1 MKFKSTIYLLLFLLV
16 PLFLTNCKSAKK
28 ALKQGN
34 YDESVLLSVEKL
46 RSNSDH
52 QNSIEILQNAYPGAL
67 QQHLN
72 TIERGKTTQ
81 DLFVWEKTMD
91 AYRALN
97 KLYDAISTCPK
108 CIEITSAKSYYK
120 EEQSAREKAT
130 QIRYQEG
137 KRLLTAGGRENAR
150 NAYTHFE
157 IAHSLTPN
165 YRDTPNLLEE
175 AYVEASFK
183 VVVEQV
189 LVTSRS
195 FQLSNEYF
203 QREIDNFLKTNKKL
217 NRFVQFYTPQEAGE
231 LKLKPDH
238 VITLQFD
245 DFVVGQTLIERNT
258 KTVEKDSVKIGETKI
273 RDRPTPVYGKVKA
286 ELTLHRKSI
295 HSSGL
300 LNLSIQDFQQNKM
313 VQNKK
318 FEGSF
323 DWKSE
328 WATYKGDE
336 RALSSN
342 ELKLTKIKEQ
352 NPPPPQQL
360 FIEFSKPLH
369 SQVTT
374 FLRKYY
380 ADF

>member
-1 MKFKSTIYLLLFLLV
+1 MLFI
-16 PLFLTNCKSAKK
+16 PGCKSAKK

-34 YDESVLLSVEKL
+34 YDESVLRATDKL
-46 RSNSDH
+46 RSNNDH
-52 QNSIEILQNAYPGAL
+52 ESSIEILRTAYPGAL

-72 TIERGKTTQ
+72 SIEKSKSS
-81 DLFVWEKTMD
+81 DNIFAWEVVLNDYM
-91 AYRALN
+91 ALN
-97 KLYDAISTCPK
+97 KLYEAISTCPK
-108 CIEITSAKSYYK
+108 CMEITSAKKYYH
-120 EEQSAREKAT
+120 EEKSAREKAT
-130 QIRYQEG
+130 QIRYSEG
-137 KRLLTAGGRENAR
+137 KKLLAAGGRENAR
-150 NAYTHFE
+150 NAFNYFE
-157 IAHSLTPN
+157 RTNSLTKN
-165 YRDTPNLLEE
+165 FENVNTLLDE
-175 AYVEASFK
+175 AYAEASFK

-203 QREIDNFLKTNKKL
+203 QKEIDNFLKTNKKL
-217 NRFVQFYTPQEAGE
+217 NRFVQFYTPEEATN
-231 LKLKPDH
+231 LNLKPDH

-286 ELTLHRKSI
+286 DYTLHRKSV

-300 LNLSIQDFQQNKM
+300 LNLSIQDYQQQKM

-318 FEGSF
+318 FEGTF
-323 DWKSE
+323 DWKLE
-328 WATYKGDE
+328 WATFKGDE

-352 NPPPPQQL
+352 SPPPPQQL
-360 FIEFSKPLH
+360 FIEFSKPLYN
-369 SQVTT
+369 QVTT
-374 FLRKYY
+374 YLKKYY
-380 ADF
+380 ADY